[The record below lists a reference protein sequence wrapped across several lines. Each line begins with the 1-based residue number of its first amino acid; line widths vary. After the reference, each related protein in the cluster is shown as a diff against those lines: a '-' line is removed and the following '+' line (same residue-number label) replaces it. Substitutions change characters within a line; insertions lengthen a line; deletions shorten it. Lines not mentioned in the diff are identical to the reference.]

1 MFVQRCFIRKNNE
14 ELINKVLTFGNRTT
28 KFINKDYDIIIA
40 TPKIVM
46 CGDTSCKDD
55 EYVVG
60 LGYIDCGTNE
70 NLFLALAALQDDTD
84 NEQWFVYQDG
94 SFLKC
99 ECDSKIDMWGD
110 FEYPEIYLRKATVE
124 ELIKYFK

>member
-1 MFVQRCFIRKNNE
+1 MFIQRCFIRKNNE
-14 ELINKVLTFGNRTT
+14 ELINKVLIFGNRTT
-28 KFINKDYDIIIA
+28 KFINKDYDLIIA
-40 TPKIVM
+40 TPKILM

-60 LGYIDCGTNE
+60 LGYIDCGTNDS
-70 NLFLALAALQDDTD
+70 LFLALAALQDDTD
-84 NEQWFVYQDG
+84 NGQWFIHQNG

-110 FEYPEIYLRKATVE
+110 FEYPEIYPRKAIVE
-124 ELIKYFK
+124 ELIKHFK